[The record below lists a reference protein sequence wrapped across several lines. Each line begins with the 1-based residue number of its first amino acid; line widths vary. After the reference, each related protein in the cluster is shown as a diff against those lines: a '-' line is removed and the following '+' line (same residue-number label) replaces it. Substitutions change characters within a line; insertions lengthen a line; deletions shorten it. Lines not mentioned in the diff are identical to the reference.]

1 MNENTCHFVFA
12 SVVNKTQT
20 FLKKKKNTKHLN
32 YIKLVCHASSY

>member
-20 FLKKKKNTKHLN
+20 FLKKKKKHETS
-32 YIKLVCHASSY
+32 KLH